1 MGHFEL
7 SCFGDGLFREHMTSL
22 DLTVKT
28 SLAKRKYTQILGVI
42 QRPTLRDFPYSAF
55 FGLVN

>member
-1 MGHFEL
+1 MDSFGELWPVDTFFRGYFLSMGDFEL

-28 SLAKRKYTQILGVI
+28 TG
-42 QRPTLRDFPYSAF
+42 D
-55 FGLVN
+55 